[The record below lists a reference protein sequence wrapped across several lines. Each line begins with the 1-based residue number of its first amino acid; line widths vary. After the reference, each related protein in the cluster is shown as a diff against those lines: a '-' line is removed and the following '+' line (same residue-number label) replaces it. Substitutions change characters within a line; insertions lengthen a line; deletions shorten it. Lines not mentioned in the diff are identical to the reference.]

1 MPMQHPWNRA
11 LARYTRVIAEEQQA
25 QKEDIL
31 TLSKLHKRTV
41 LSSDADARKSPLA
54 DQAMSEM
61 PSV

>member
-1 MPMQHPWNRA
+1 MQDENS
-11 LARYTRVIAEEQQA
+11 
-25 QKEDIL
+25 L

-54 DQAMSEM
+54 DQATSEM